1 MAARL
6 VQIKSSLL
14 LPRHEEA
21 ERLRQGVDRGID
33 RISALPEAARRLAK
47 RHIGGDL
54 FVRVPE
60 EREPDT
66 TYRRRHAPAE
76 LLDAFLA
83 AAYREG
89 ESCRLPPRRSAESY
103 PVPLYRFLPGSPMYW
118 ENCTKGTK

>member
-1 MAARL
+1 M
-6 VQIKSSLL
+6 
-14 LPRHEEA
+14 
-21 ERLRQGVDRGID
+21 
-33 RISALPEAARRLAK
+33 AK

-83 AAYREG
+83 AAYRG
-89 ESCRLPPRRSAESY
+89 RRKLPPPAKAFSGIVSRTIVSVSSRITYVLGKLYQGDKVSCRALYESSRSRSEMVAT
-103 PVPLYRFLPGSPMYW
+103 FLALLELIKDKRIWVDGEGADS
-118 ENCTKGTK
+118 G